1 MSSFPGWGRLG
12 WGDIIYLR
20 HSEQNILEFE
30 QEFIQSAKNP
40 MQVLLG
46 ILRVLKIV
54 ALRMTLRILNDF
66 VAQTLSRISNFH

>member
-1 MSSFPGWGRLG
+1 MKKSRVMSSFPGWGRLG

-40 MQVLLG
+40 M
-46 ILRVLKIV
+46 RVLALDKI
-54 ALRMTLRILNDF
+54 LK
-66 VAQTLSRISNFH
+66 